1 MRRTLAALAWIIWQV
16 TWCLPQNAA
25 GLVIWLAHC
34 RARQFGF
41 RYARVTAWR
50 HRSCTSMGCFIF
62 MDERALRDRP
72 LLVHEYGHTIQSMIL
87 GPFFLPVI
95 GIPSALW
102 ANSRRMHSLMQ
113 GKHSLFSRAW
123 TSRLSNRLTR

>member
-50 HRSCTSMGCFIF
+50 HRSCTSMGGFIF
-62 MDERALRDRP
+62 MDERASATVP
-72 LLVHEYGHTIQSMIL
+72 SSSM
-87 GPFFLPVI
+87 
-95 GIPSALW
+95 STA
-102 ANSRRMHSLMQ
+102 
-113 GKHSLFSRAW
+113 
-123 TSRLSNRLTR
+123 TRSSPRCWGGSICR